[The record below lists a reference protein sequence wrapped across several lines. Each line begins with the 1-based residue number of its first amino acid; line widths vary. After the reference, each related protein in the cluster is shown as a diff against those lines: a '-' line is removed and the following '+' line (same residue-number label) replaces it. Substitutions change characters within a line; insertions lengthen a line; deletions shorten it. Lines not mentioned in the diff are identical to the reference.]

1 VTTKRI
7 DRRKFVM
14 GTLAGAA
21 ALSWSETNES
31 APATGRRWRYGVIGS
46 GTRSRGEHL
55 PILRDYF
62 PEVEIVALCDV
73 TPENLAQ
80 GLEICGGATRGY
92 SDYRRMLNENPE
104 LDAVVVCVPNYLH
117 ADIAVLALERGQHVL
132 TEKPMA
138 THLAD
143 ASRMIATAAKHKR
156 ILQVGF
162 QMRQSN
168 LYHRAA
174 DLIAQGAVGDVELVF
189 ASLFRGDWNP
199 KGWQYPDPKTG
210 KRINWRFL
218 TFTSGG
224 TLLEEGIHDLDI
236 IHWLVG
242 ADPKRIQAQGGNN
255 VYRDRETIDH
265 AQILIEF
272 SNEVRCSFT
281 MSLFTPAV
289 PQAAILRVFGSRAE
303 MSYLE
308 DEGKRYI
315 VIQPY
320 RGKAERVEAPYL
332 KPEEKDIW
340 KGSIGRGVEAD
351 AGVCT
356 YREHRAFL
364 HSIATGEAP
373 LVGSKVGHDA
383 IHISLAAERSLH
395 TGHPVN
401 WEEGAESL

>member
-1 VTTKRI
+1 MLTQS
-7 DRRKFVM
+7 RRSFVI
-14 GTLAGAA
+14 GTLGGAA
-21 ALSWSETNES
+21 ALAWSKGDS
-31 APATGRRWRYGVIGS
+31 SGIATDRKWRYGVIGS

-62 PEVEIVALCDV
+62 PEVEVTALCDI
-73 TPENLAQ
+73 TPENLEQ
-80 GLEICGGATRGY
+80 GLKICGGAPKGY
-92 SDYRRMLNENPE
+92 TDYRKMLDEHPD

-117 ADIAVLALERGQHVL
+117 ADIVVRALEGGRHVL

-143 ASRMIATAAKHKR
+143 ATQMISAAEKHKR

-168 LYHRAA
+168 LYHRAT
-174 DLIAQGAVGDVELVF
+174 DLLAQGAIGDVELIF
-189 ASLFRGDWNP
+189 GSLFRGDWNP

-210 KRINWRFL
+210 KKTNWRFL
-218 TFTSGG
+218 TYPSGG

-236 IHWLVG
+236 IHWMVG
-242 ADPKRIQAQGGNN
+242 ASPKRIQAQGGNS
-255 VYRDRETIDH
+255 VFRDRETIDN

-272 SNEVRCSFT
+272 ENGVRCTFT
-281 MSLFTPAV
+281 MALFTPAV
-289 PQAAILRVFGSRAE
+289 PQAAILRIFGSRAE

-308 DEGKRYI
+308 EDGKRFI

-320 RGKAERVEAPYL
+320 RGKAERIEAPYL
-332 KPEEKDIW
+332 KPEEQGVW
-340 KGSIGRGVEAD
+340 KGAIGRGVEAD

-356 YREHRAFL
+356 YREHQAFL
-364 HSIATGEAP
+364 HSIGTGEQPA
-373 LVGSKVGHDA
+373 VGATVGREA

-395 TGHPVN
+395 TGLPVEWN
-401 WEEGAESL
+401 ESANL